1 MSDKEY
7 KPNIPLA
14 ELSALMQPEQYEN
27 RPLWETDPDFLNPYK
42 ELPRFGTILVCF
54 FSKTEKRQVTFH
66 LCHCHTV
73 IIRQCIRHTYA
84 H

>member
-42 ELPRFGTILVCF
+42 ELPPLQTWARIGDRPALPKEGIIT
-54 FSKTEKRQVTFH
+54 FSAKQKK
-66 LCHCHTV
+66 
-73 IIRQCIRHTYA
+73 
-84 H
+84 